1 MAKLKVSEYI
11 GLIKA
16 GYSPEEIAAFE
27 NESEDPKP
35 AEQPKP
41 AEDPKPAEQPKPAEE
56 PKPAEQP
63 KPAEEPKPSVT
74 PDAAERIEK
83 AVADF
88 TKARHSFN
96 LANARQP
103 GGSVK
108 DPRDEATEIL
118 TKFCNM

>member
-16 GYSPEEIAAFE
+16 GYTPEEIAAFE
-27 NESEDPKP
+27 NETENPKP
-35 AEQPKP
+35 AEQPQP
-41 AEDPKPAEQPKPAEE
+41 AEDPKPAEQPKPV
-56 PKPAEQP
+56 EQP
-63 KPAEEPKPSVT
+63 APVPAVSQDT
-74 PDAAERIEK
+74 AERIEK
-83 AVADF
+83 AVEDF
-88 TKARHSFN
+88 TKALQAFN

>member
-16 GYSPEEIAAFE
+16 GYTPEEIAAFE
-27 NESEDPKP
+27 NDSEDQKFDGTPYPAEQPQPVEDPKP
-35 AEQPKP
+35 AEQPQP
-41 AEDPKPAEQPKPAEE
+41 VEQPAPVPAVS
-56 PKPAEQP
+56 QD
-63 KPAEEPKPSVT
+63 T
-74 PDAAERIEK
+74 AERIEK

-88 TKARHSFN
+88 TKALQAFN

>member
-16 GYSPEEIAAFE
+16 GYTPEEIAEYEKTSAAGE
-27 NESEDPKP
+27 QPAQDPDPEPAKP
-35 AEQPKP
+35 SATDEQPMAAEQP
-41 AEDPKPAEQPKPAEE
+41 AVT
-56 PKPAEQP
+56 
-63 KPAEEPKPSVT
+63 VT

-88 TKARHSFN
+88 TKALQSFN

-103 GGSVK
+103 GGSIK
-108 DPRDEATEIL
+108 DPRDEATEIM
-118 TKFCNM
+118 TKWCNM

>member
-1 MAKLKVSEYI
+1 MAKLKISEYI
-11 GLIKA
+11 SLLQA
-16 GYSPEEIAAFE
+16 GYTPAEIGEYEKMSATDEQPAPYPVPET
-27 NESEDPKP
+27 PKP
-35 AEQPKP
+35 SATDEQPKP
-41 AEDPKPAEQPKPAEE
+41 AEQQKPAEQPAPA
-56 PKPAEQP
+56 
-63 KPAEEPKPSVT
+63 VT

-88 TKARHSFN
+88 TKALQSFN

-103 GGSVK
+103 GGSVN